1 MDFMDLV
8 CPVLRTPFIEFCM
21 AVAGYFGHGVV
32 GSLACLFLL
41 AHGYVAGNQRSKR
54 TGIALLVAL
63 TVAGLVA
70 ELLKR
75 VTQLPR
81 PYSPSSYGFPSGHS
95 AAAFALASVLT
106 VVFPAMGPVFYLLAD
121 LTALSRLYFRANFTW
136 DIAGGAIVGVLAGIP
151 AARRLIG
158 RPSTLGFGRVQFL
171 GWLGV
176 VFLLAG
182 GLVFYS
188 VVEKSIRKHLVS
200 PNPGNS
206 RPAIVTLDFGTALAR
221 SHLRYGWSM
230 DEQWLAGKQSVVW
243 AQGRGSELLVG
254 LPAVQDYRLRLRV
267 LPYAPKGTACQR
279 VEVKINDTPVAKIL
293 LERGWQF
300 YQFNV
305 PKTAIVPSKN
315 NVQFFYDYA
324 ESPKSRGR
332 SDDERLLSVAF
343 DTLEV
348 FPAH

>member
-21 AVAGYFGHGVV
+21 AVAGYFGHGAL
-32 GSLACLFLL
+32 GS
-41 AHGYVAGNQRSKR
+41 
-54 TGIALLVAL
+54 
-63 TVAGLVA
+63 VAGLLLLTHGYARANPRTKQAGVA
-70 ELLKR
+70 LLIALVVAAAVTELLKH
-75 VTQLPR
+75 VVQLPR
-81 PYSPSSYGFPSGHS
+81 PYFGTSRGFPSARTGN
-95 AAAFALASVLT
+95 AFALASVLT
-106 VVFPAMGPVFYLLAD
+106 VAFPAVGPLFYLLAD

-136 DIAGGAIVGVLAGIP
+136 DIAGGAIVGVLAGTP
-151 AARRLIG
+151 AARRLIS
-158 RPSTLGFGRVQFL
+158 RPSTLGFGRVQLL

-176 VFLLAG
+176 VCLLAG

-188 VVEKSIRKHLVS
+188 LVEKSIRKHLVS
-200 PNPGNS
+200 SNPGSS
-206 RPAIVTLDFGTALAR
+206 RPAIVTLDFGTAQAR

-243 AQGRGSELLVG
+243 AQGRGSELIVG

-279 VEVKINDTPVAKIL
+279 IEVKVNDTPVAKIL
-293 LERGWQF
+293 LEQGWHF
-300 YQFNV
+300 YDFNV

-343 DTLEV
+343 DMLEV
-348 FPAH
+348 FPAQ